1 MFLQKLRVFYLKWK
15 YRNAPPELLMQ
26 KTLESA
32 DKTIDALENAW
43 LHRPDD
49 LPLEEQR
56 KLQEAIEQAK
66 ELRRQIQKSFQ
77 ESIRERKELKKE

>member
-1 MFLQKLRVFYLKWK
+1 MLFQKLRLLYLKWK
-15 YRNAPPELLMQ
+15 YRNAPPELILQ

-49 LPLEEQR
+49 LPIEEQK
-56 KLQEAIEQAK
+56 KLQDAIEQAK
-66 ELRRQIQKSFQ
+66 ELRRKIQQSFRKKNKYQ
-77 ESIRERKELKKE
+77 ER